1 MKLFLHRFVVFG
13 AMLFMVSR
21 LWSQQPQFV
30 PLNVSYALFNAEGTE
45 EYVEFYIAFL
55 QNNLRYTP
63 GDSGFA
69 AHFTLQLEIRSQE
82 TVVHSETQPFVNRTR
97 TLEEIRPYNELHHFF
112 LCKLPPGKYS
122 ASVALTDTESGARGE
137 YLMDLEVTPFQD
149 NQPALS
155 DIQLAEK
162 ISKAEQ
168 KTKFYKNGLEVI
180 PNPSGVYTLVQ
191 PMLYYYAE
199 AYNLPFSEADPG
211 TYTVDSYITDS
222 QGSVVRTFP
231 QKKKQKAGSSAVLV
245 GGHNIVTLNS
255 DTYFLNLHFTDDQTR
270 QTVKKTQPFRMF
282 KPSKEQLDLAER
294 TRSVTAELMSAYYS
308 RLSEAEMD
316 EEFEKAKYI
325 ATNDEKKI
333 FKKLD
338 AKGKA
343 DFLVEFWRQRD
354 SDPSTPQNE
363 FKIEYFEMVG
373 YAQTNFRTKFKEGW
387 KSDRGRVLLMYG
399 FPDEIE
405 RSPSESGKKPYETWT
420 YNSLDGGS
428 IFVFADLRGF
438 GEYELL
444 HSTYRKEL
452 SQPDWQRLIEV
463 QRERSDFW

>member
-1 MKLFLHRFVVFG
+1 MKPFLHYLAGFAVLLFFMG
-13 AMLFMVSR
+13 ALR
-21 LWSQQPQFV
+21 SQQPQFF
-30 PLNVSYALFNAEGTE
+30 PLNVSYALFNAQGSE

-55 QNNLRYTP
+55 QRNLRYVP
-63 GDSGFA
+63 ADSGYA
-69 AHFTLQLEIRSQE
+69 AHFTLQLEVRNQE
-82 TVVHSETQPFVNRTR
+82 TVAYSETQPFVNRIR
-97 TLEEIRPYNELHHFF
+97 TLEEIRPYSELQHLF

-122 ASVALTDTESGARGE
+122 ASIALTDPESGARGE
-137 YLMDLEVTPFQD
+137 YLMDLEVKPFQD
-149 NQPALS
+149 NQPVLS

-162 ISKAEQ
+162 ISKAEE
-168 KTKFYKNGLEVI
+168 KTRFYKNGLEII
-180 PNPSGVYTLVQ
+180 PNPAGVYTLVQ

-199 AYNLPFSEADPG
+199 AYNLPFSEIEPG

-231 QKKKQKAGSSAVLV
+231 QKKKQKAGNSAVLV

-255 DTYFLNLHFTDDQTR
+255 DAYFLNLQFTDDQTG

-282 KPSKEQLDLAER
+282 KPSKEQLDVAER
-294 TRSVTAELMSAYYS
+294 TRAVTAELMATYYS

-316 EEFEKAKYI
+316 QEFDKAKYI
-325 ATNDEKKI
+325 ASNDEKKI
-333 FKKLD
+333 FKNLN
-338 AKGKA
+338 AKGKIE
-343 DFLVEFWRQRD
+343 FLVEFWRQRD
-354 SDPSTPQNE
+354 ADPNTPQNE
-363 FKIEYFEMVG
+363 FKIKYFEMVE
-373 YAQTNFRTKFKEGW
+373 YAQVNFRTKFKEGW

-399 FPDEIE
+399 FPDDIE
-405 RSPSESGKKPYETWT
+405 RSPSESGKKPYEMWT

-452 SQPDWQRLIEV
+452 NQPDWQRQVEV
-463 QRERSDFW
+463 QHDNNAFR